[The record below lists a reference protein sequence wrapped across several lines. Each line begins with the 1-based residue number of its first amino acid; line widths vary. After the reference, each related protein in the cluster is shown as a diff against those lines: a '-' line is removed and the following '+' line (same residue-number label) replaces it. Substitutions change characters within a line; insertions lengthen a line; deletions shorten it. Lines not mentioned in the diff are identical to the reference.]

1 MRKKI
6 KSDRIT
12 MKKGKDTMRQ
22 KEWKKKRDEA
32 RNERINRQSPIF
44 LLRTKTSFLL
54 FFANLATFHC
64 S

>member
-32 RNERINRQSPIF
+32 RNERINRQSHICI
-44 LLRTKTSFLL
+44 T
-54 FFANLATFHC
+54 N
-64 S
+64 